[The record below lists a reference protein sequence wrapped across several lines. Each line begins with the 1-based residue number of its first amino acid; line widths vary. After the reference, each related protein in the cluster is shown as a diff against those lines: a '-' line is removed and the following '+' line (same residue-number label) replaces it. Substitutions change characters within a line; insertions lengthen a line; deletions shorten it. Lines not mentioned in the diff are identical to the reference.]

1 MELPLWVRPRAF
13 HLPTPPPARNH
24 TTTAGE
30 LPKMLLDQYNTWV
43 PFYVWSSRAWA
54 RVSAQIY
61 NDISDFEMLAAAV
74 LALCGKD

>member
-1 MELPLWVRPRAF
+1 MGYHTYVPAF
-13 HLPTPPPARNH
+13 EKSGAC
-24 TTTAGE
+24 
-30 LPKMLLDQYNTWV
+30 
-43 PFYVWSSRAWA
+43 YV